1 MKQYATL
8 ILRHTILLGLCAIFL
23 VPFAFM
29 VSTSVKAQDAI
40 MSPTMVWIPKAP
52 QWKNYIDAIAAFPFW
67 LYTRNT
73 LIICVL
79 SVIGR
84 VVSSA
89 VAAYGFSRVQWKW
102 REPLFIVM
110 LATIMLPAQA
120 TLLPIF
126 LWFRTL
132 GWNGTIAP
140 LVVPAFFGHAFSIFL
155 LRQFYRGIPAEL
167 SDAARLDGCTE
178 WAIFW
183 RIVTPL
189 AKPAIATVAMFAFMD
204 AWTDFQ
210 GPLVYLHDENQ
221 FTLALGLQAFQGR
234 HQSQW
239 HLMMAAATLMT
250 IPMIAVFAIAQKTFV
265 KGISVGGVKG

>member
-1 MKQYATL
+1 MQRFATL
-8 ILRHTILLGLCAIFL
+8 FLRHLILIGLAVIFL

-29 VSTSVKAQDAI
+29 VSTSLKSQDAI
-40 MSPTMVWIPKAP
+40 MAPTMVWLPKVP
-52 QWKNYIDAIAAFPFW
+52 QWKNYTDAIDAFPFW

-73 LIICVL
+73 LVICVL
-79 SVIGR
+79 SVVGR
-84 VVSSA
+84 VTSSA
-89 VAAYGFSRVQWKW
+89 IAAYGFSRVQWKW

-183 RIVTPL
+183 RIVAPL
-189 AKPAIATVAMFAFMD
+189 AKPALATVAMFAFMD

-234 HQSQW
+234 HESQW

>member
-1 MKQYATL
+1 MQRIATL
-8 ILRHTILLGLCAIFL
+8 FLRHLILSGLAVIFL

-29 VSTSVKAQDAI
+29 VSTSLKSQDAI
-40 MSPTMVWIPKAP
+40 MAPTMVWIPKVP
-52 QWKNYIDAIAAFPFW
+52 QWKNYIESIEAFPFW

-89 VAAYGFSRVQWKW
+89 IAAYGFSRVQWKW

-183 RIVTPL
+183 RVVAPL
-189 AKPAIATVAMFAFMD
+189 AKPALATVAMFAFMD

-250 IPMIAVFAIAQKTFV
+250 IPMIAVFAIAEKTFV

>member
-1 MKQYATL
+1 MQKIATL
-8 ILRHTILLGLCAIFL
+8 FLRHLILIGLAVIFL

-29 VSTSVKAQDAI
+29 VSTSLKAQDAT
-40 MSPTMVWIPKAP
+40 MTPTMIWIPKVP
-52 QWKNYIDAIAAFPFW
+52 QWKNYADAIEAFPFW

-84 VVSSA
+84 VASSA
-89 VAAYGFSRVQWKW
+89 IAAYGFSRVQWKW

-178 WAIFW
+178 LAIFW
-183 RIVTPL
+183 RIVAPL
-189 AKPAIATVAMFAFMD
+189 AKPALATVAMFAFMD

>member
-1 MKQYATL
+1 M
-8 ILRHTILLGLCAIFL
+8 
-23 VPFAFM
+23 
-29 VSTSVKAQDAI
+29 
-40 MSPTMVWIPKAP
+40 
-52 QWKNYIDAIAAFPFW
+52 
-67 LYTRNT
+67 
-73 LIICVL
+73 
-79 SVIGR
+79 
-84 VVSSA
+84 
-89 VAAYGFSRVQWKW
+89 
-102 REPLFIVM
+102 
-110 LATIMLPAQA
+110 
-120 TLLPIF
+120 
-126 LWFRTL
+126 
-132 GWNGTIAP
+132 
-140 LVVPAFFGHAFSIFL
+140 PAFFGHAFSIFL

-183 RIVTPL
+183 RIIAPL
-189 AKPAIATVAMFAFMD
+189 AKPALATVAMFAFMD

-234 HQSQW
+234 HESQW

>member
-1 MKQYATL
+1 MQRIATL
-8 ILRHTILLGLCAIFL
+8 FLRHLILIGLAVIFL

-29 VSTSVKAQDAI
+29 VSTSLKAQDAT
-40 MSPTMVWIPKAP
+40 MTPTMVWIPKVP
-52 QWKNYIDAIAAFPFW
+52 QWKNYADAIEAFPFW

-84 VVSSA
+84 VTSSA
-89 VAAYGFSRVQWKW
+89 IAAYGFSRVQWRW

-183 RIVTPL
+183 RIVAPL
-189 AKPAIATVAMFAFMD
+189 AKPALATVAMFAFMD

>member
-1 MKQYATL
+1 MKRFATL
-8 ILRHTILLGLCAIFL
+8 VLRHVILIGLAVIFL

-29 VSTSVKAQDAI
+29 LSTSLKSQDAI
-40 MSPTMVWIPKAP
+40 MTPTMVWIPKEL
-52 QWKNYIDAIAAFPFW
+52 QWKNYTDAIDAFPFW

-73 LIICVL
+73 LVICVL

-84 VVSSA
+84 VASSA
-89 VAAYGFSRVQWKW
+89 MAAYGFSRVQWKW

-183 RIVTPL
+183 RIVAPL
-189 AKPAIATVAMFAFMD
+189 AKPALATVAMFAFMD

-234 HQSQW
+234 HESQW

>member
-1 MKQYATL
+1 M
-8 ILRHTILLGLCAIFL
+8 GLSVLFL
-23 VPFAFM
+23 VPFVFM
-29 VSTSVKAQDAI
+29 LSTSLKTPASV
-40 MSPTMVWIPKAP
+40 MSPQIEWIPKQP
-52 QWKNYIDAIAAFPFW
+52 QWSNYSEAIAAFPFW
-67 LYTRNT
+67 MYTKNT

-79 SVIGR
+79 SAVGR
-84 VVSSA
+84 VLSSA

-102 REPLFIVM
+102 REPIFILM

-120 TLLPIF
+120 TLLPVF
-126 LWFRTL
+126 LWFRAL

-140 LVVPAFFGHAFSIFL
+140 LVVPSFFGHAFSIFL

-167 SDAARLDGCTE
+167 SDAARVDGCTE

-183 RIVTPL
+183 RIVAPL
-189 AKPAIATVAMFAFMD
+189 AKPALATVAMFAFMD

-234 HQSQW
+234 HNSQW

-250 IPMIAVFAIAQKTFV
+250 IPMVFVFMIAQKTFV